1 MKIRNGYVSNS
12 SSSSFVVIKD
22 SLTNE
27 QKNMIYDYQYYA
39 EFFKTIDDTC
49 IDKFE
54 YCDTDPWRIVDYN
67 DFIFGETSMDN
78 FSMQD
83 FLDYIKVD
91 PDSIDWNDGYN
102 DEPYQSQLDFV
113 NKLKSKYRK
122 KKLVELKYKK

>member
-12 SSSSFVVIKD
+12 SSSSFVVIKY

-27 QKNMIYDYQYYA
+27 QKDMIYNYQDYA
-39 EFFKTIDDTC
+39 DFFKTIDDTC

-83 FLDYIKVD
+83 FLDYIKVN